1 MGWVNC
7 PAEVLVIKPNE
18 NAARVDRADD
28 AVPASGARRL
38 VDDAASKVRLLRN
51 DQMSATQ
58 LGELRD

>member
-7 PAEVLVIKPNE
+7 PVEVLVIKPNE
-18 NAARVDRADD
+18 KARVDRADD